1 MSVGFFKLYHRKL
14 YVLVLREHFTEV
26 DGFYKTTPTA
36 EILGPGSDSFSL
48 STAHTE
54 NVVVTVNNIPLSKS
68 KYDIFVVVSVT
79 VDGIVIRDFIHVAI
93 TINRTSIIEKN
104 IFVIDGT
111 PKDSVVGQV
120 CQSCLSGDAV
130 TTISPDDSVSV
141 ENDGSIKT
149 TTNIH
154 LDTIGGS
161 QTIAY
166 SSYIQVKQNDH
177 LVANITILIVRLRYN
192 QTLTEGSG
200 RYTSVG
206 LFKLSIPYSIHRTEL
221 ALINDS
227 LMVGSVSLDY
237 HTEKEVHKP
246 IMLSVSGAAINIQ
259 IIINVLDVNNKAP
272 VFLGAPY
279 RFVTVQSAYTDLT
292 LGVVTA
298 FDLDIDAH
306 LTYAI
311 TPSDKLSINN
321 NGVISIHK
329 KFDPNTIIYHAN
341 VTVRDGI
348 YDDSEEITVDIRKAA
363 NVELNKTFNGTILE
377 NEGSTVIVTVY
388 EPEYEN
394 YRFADQSTKKDFT
407 IDPKTVS
414 NGCVMKSAGLFT
426 INRCFISREFIP
438 RTSHF
443 TIFVPIFY

>member
-1 MSVGFFKLYHRKL
+1 M
-14 YVLVLREHFTEV
+14 LREHFTEV

-36 EILGPGSDSFSL
+36 EILGPGSDSFSP
-48 STAHTE
+48 STVDTASVGVIVS
-54 NVVVTVNNIPLSKS
+54 NSAFPKS

-161 QTIAY
+161 QTIIAY
-166 SSYIQVKQNDH
+166 SSYIQVKQNDN
-177 LVANITILIVRLRYN
+177 LVANITIIIVRLRYN
-192 QTLTEGSG
+192 RTLTEGSG
-200 RYTSVG
+200 RYTPVG
-206 LFKLSIPYSIHRTEL
+206 LFKLSIPYLIHTKEL
-221 ALINDS
+221 ASNNNS
-227 LMVGSVSLDY
+227 LMLGSVSLDY

-246 IMLSVSGAAINIQ
+246 ITLSVSGAAINIQ

-311 TPSDKLSINN
+311 IPSDKLSINN
-321 NGVISIHK
+321 NGVITIHSQ
-329 KFDPNTIIYHAN
+329 FDPGSTIYNAN

-348 YDDSEEITVDIRKAA
+348 YYESEEITVDIRKAT

-377 NEGSTVIVTVY
+377 NEDDKVIVTVNVSK
-388 EPEYEN
+388 YEN
-394 YRFADQSTKKDFT
+394 YRFADKSTENDFT
-407 IDPKTVS
+407 IDSKTVS
-414 NGCVMKSAGLFT
+414 DRYVIKSAGLLRINTCCNFSSIYFT
-426 INRCFISREFIP
+426 
-438 RTSHF
+438 TSHF
-443 TIFVPIFY
+443 PMFVSVFY